1 MNTNFLTGP
10 ISKKYC
16 LYFYF
21 LTLFSG
27 ISLVIL
33 AVVAIYGLFKTKL
46 NMNTILNTVIMLIYG
61 FLTYLTNRLLY
72 NMCINSI

>member
-27 ISLVIL
+27 IVLILGVIHFFFS
-33 AVVAIYGLFKTKL
+33 IFKKKI
-46 NMNTILNTVIMLIYG
+46 NWMSILNGVIVLLFG
-61 FLTYLTNRLLY
+61 FFNYISYRLFY